1 MKRRATVAIGLALG
15 LAGCGSSRPG
25 STPSAPSPVVQAT
38 PQPPPQPTYTLS
50 GLVFIETPTG
60 RVRLEGARIAEAN
73 SHSGANC
80 AIRFAA
86 ASSSSSAGAI
96 ERRRS
101 TPGSTAGCSAAQPL
115 GHRRL

>member
-1 MKRRATVAIGLALG
+1 MKRRATVAIALALG

-25 STPSAPSPVVQAT
+25 STPSAPSPVVRAT
-38 PQPPPQPTYTLS
+38 PQPTYTLS

-60 RVRLEGARIAEAN
+60 RVPLEGARIAEAN
-73 SHSGANC
+73 SHSGANW
-80 AIRFAA
+80 AIGFLA

-96 ERRRS
+96 ERPRS